1 MQPRRSAT
9 DAFRPDGAPAAA
21 LRGRRRVLWG
31 YAGRVFNVF
40 EIQSFVLL
48 VATLALFAVQ
58 GWAFV
63 DAVSRKPETFVAADK
78 MTKKAWL
85 VILGLALAA
94 HMVFWH
100 PISLLNLVGAVAAL
114 VYLAD
119 VRPAVRSFTR
129 R

>member
-1 MQPRRSAT
+1 
-9 DAFRPDGAPAAA
+9 
-21 LRGRRRVLWG
+21 
-31 YAGRVFNVF
+31 VFNVF

-63 DAVSRKPETFVAADK
+63 DAVSHKPETYVAADK

-85 VILGLALAA
+85 VILGLALVA

-100 PISLLNLVGAVAAL
+100 PISLLNLAGAVAAL

-119 VRPAVRSFTR
+119 VRPTLRSLSR